1 MDLGLTGKAAAV
13 AAASR
18 GLGRATAHA
27 LAAEGC
33 AVALCG
39 RDEARVREA
48 AEQIAR
54 ATGARTLAV
63 KADVGVAAECHDFV
77 TRAAEVFGR
86 LDILVTNTGGP
97 RPGAFEAVGDEGW
110 EEAYRVTL
118 ANVVHLV
125 RAAIPHMR
133 ARRWGRIVNIASLS
147 AQQPI
152 QGLALSNTFRPAIV
166 GLAETLANEL
176 GKDGIL
182 VNTVCPGYTR
192 TERLDEVAEA
202 RARVM
207 GVTPAQVIEALGR
220 SAPLGRVAEPE
231 ELAAVIAFLCSERAS
246 YVTGTTIA
254 VDGGATRR
262 VL

>member
-1 MDLGLTGKAAAV
+1 MAREKPGEADARQTADAVRALGRRAVVAQGDVSKSAEVAAV
-13 AAASR
+13 
-18 GLGRATAHA
+18 
-27 LAAEGC
+27 
-33 AVALCG
+33 
-39 RDEARVREA
+39 
-48 AEQIAR
+48 
-54 ATGARTLAV
+54 
-63 KADVGVAAECHDFV
+63 VAAVE
-77 TRAAEVFGR
+77 AQLGPI
-86 LDILVTNTGGP
+86 DILVNNAG
-97 RPGAFEAVGDEGW
+97 RAAFESIEQMTEASWNECMQLNLTSVFLLTQAVLPG
-110 EEAYRVTL
+110 
-118 ANVVHLV
+118 
-125 RAAIPHMR
+125 MR

-147 AQQPI
+147 ALQPI
-152 QGLALSNTFRPAIV
+152 QGLALSNTLRPAIV

-192 TERLDEVAEA
+192 TERLDEVAQA
-202 RARVM
+202 RARAT

>member
-1 MDLGLTGKAAAV
+1 
-13 AAASR
+13 
-18 GLGRATAHA
+18 
-27 LAAEGC
+27 
-33 AVALCG
+33 
-39 RDEARVREA
+39 VREA
-48 AEQIAR
+48 AEPVAR

-63 KADVGVAAECHDFV
+63 KADVGVAADCHAFV
-77 TRAAEVFGR
+77 TQAAEAFGR

-97 RPGAFEAVGDEGW
+97 KPGAFEAVGNDGW
-110 EEAYRVTL
+110 EDAYRVTL
-118 ANVVHLV
+118 ANVVNLV

-133 ARRWGRIVNIASLS
+133 ARRWGRIVNIASMS
-147 AQQPI
+147 ARQPI
-152 QGLALSNTFRPAIV
+152 QGLALSNALRPAIV

-192 TERLDEVAEA
+192 TERLDEVAQV
-202 RARVM
+202 RAQTM
-207 GVTPAQVIEALGR
+207 GVTPEQVIETLGR
-220 SAPLGRVAEPE
+220 STPLGRVGEPE

>member
-18 GLGRATAHA
+18 GLGRAAAHA

-39 RDEARVREA
+39 RDEGRVREA
-48 AEQIAR
+48 AEEITR
-54 ATGARTLAV
+54 ATGARTLPV
-63 KADVGVAAECHDFV
+63 KADVGVAADCHAFV
-77 TRAAEVFGR
+77 TQAAEAFGR

-97 RPGAFEAVGDEGW
+97 KPGAFEAVGNDGW

-147 AQQPI
+147 ARQPI
-152 QGLALSNTFRPAIV
+152 QGLALSNALRPAIV

-192 TERLDEVAEA
+192 TERLDEVAQA
-202 RARVM
+202 RAKSM
-207 GVTPAQVIEALGR
+207 GVTPEQVIESLGR

-231 ELAAVIAFLCSERAS
+231 ELAAVVAFLCSERAS

>member
-1 MDLGLTGKAAAV
+1 VDLGLTGKAAAV

-18 GLGRATAHA
+18 GLGRATAQA

-39 RDEARVREA
+39 RDEGRVREA
-48 AEQIAR
+48 AEEIAR

-63 KADVGVAAECHDFV
+63 KADVGVAADCQAFV
-77 TRAAEVFGR
+77 TRAAEAFGR

-97 RPGAFEAVGDEGW
+97 KPGAFEAVGDEGW

-118 ANVVHLV
+118 ANVVRLV

-147 AQQPI
+147 ARQPI
-152 QGLALSNTFRPAIV
+152 QGLALSNALRPAIV

-192 TERLDEVAEA
+192 TERLDEVAQA
-202 RARVM
+202 RAKTM
-207 GVTPAQVIEALGR
+207 GVTPEQVIEALGR

>member
-1 MDLGLTGKAAAV
+1 MDLGLKGKAAAV

-48 AEQIAR
+48 ADAIAQ

-63 KADVGVAAECHDFV
+63 KADVGVADDCRAFV
-77 TRAAEVFGR
+77 ARAAAEMGR

-97 RPGAFEAVGDEGW
+97 KPGAFEAVGDDGW

-152 QGLALSNTFRPAIV
+152 QGLALSNTLRPAIV

-176 GKDGIL
+176 GPDGIL

-202 RARVM
+202 RAKAK
-207 GVTPAQVIEALGR
+207 GVTPQQVIETLGR
-220 SAPLGRVAEPE
+220 SALLGRVAEPE

>member
-1 MDLGLTGKAAAV
+1 M
-13 AAASR
+13 
-18 GLGRATAHA
+18 
-27 LAAEGC
+27 
-33 AVALCG
+33 
-39 RDEARVREA
+39 
-48 AEQIAR
+48 
-54 ATGARTLAV
+54 
-63 KADVGVAAECHDFV
+63 
-77 TRAAEVFGR
+77 
-86 LDILVTNTGGP
+86 
-97 RPGAFEAVGDEGW
+97 
-110 EEAYRVTL
+110 VTL

-147 AQQPI
+147 ARQPI
-152 QGLALSNTFRPAIV
+152 QGLALSNAFRPAIV

-202 RARVM
+202 RARAT
-207 GVTPAQVIEALGR
+207 GVTPAQVIEALGQ

-231 ELAAVIAFLCSERAS
+231 ELAAVVAFLCSERAS

>member
-1 MDLGLTGKAAAV
+1 VDLGLTGKAAAV

-18 GLGRATAHA
+18 GLGRATAEA

-39 RDEARVREA
+39 RDEGRVREA
-48 AEQIAR
+48 AEEVAR

-63 KADVGVAAECHDFV
+63 KADVGVAADCQAFV
-77 TRAAEVFGR
+77 TRAAEAFGR

-97 RPGAFEAVGDEGW
+97 KPGAFEAVGDDGW

-147 AQQPI
+147 ARQPI
-152 QGLALSNTFRPAIV
+152 QGLALSNAFRPAIV

-192 TERLDEVAEA
+192 TERLDEVAQA
-202 RARVM
+202 RAKTM
-207 GVTPAQVIEALGR
+207 GVTPEQVIETLGR

-231 ELAAVIAFLCSERAS
+231 ELAAVVAFLCSERAS